1 MGTAKLSRISVLE
14 TALAGL
20 VARIAVLEKML
31 GDPPADEP
39 VEAGCDGDRRL
50 SKKRLADRWGKSTRT
65 IDRIRKKRRDF
76 PACDVVDGQCVWWL
90 SRIREYERATQVG
103 GTAPDRSGFL
113 TRHKASTEA
122 ATKDVAAKEAS
133 AAS

>member
-1 MGTAKLSRISVLE
+1 MAEKLSRIVLLE

-20 VARIAVLEKML
+20 VGRISTLEKML

-90 SRIREYERATQVG
+90 SRIREYERTTQTG
-103 GTAPDRSGFL
+103 GEALDRSGYL
-113 TRHKASTEA
+113 RASE
-122 ATKDVAAKEAS
+122 AKEKET
-133 AAS
+133 AAD